1 MRPVRRALRKNLDVV
16 ETDSGF
22 LLVPSACREANLC
35 LGHLLEMKDGERGRP
50 RSATA
55 RRRANGAKGGRR
67 PRAIGGAAAA
77 GEASAGGASA
87 PLGASD
93 LLPDP
98 AHGGAHAV
106 VEGSLADSQVCFRLL
121 LRVSLRGGPVI

>member
-1 MRPVRRALRKNLDVV
+1 MVRPSSGKKN
-16 ETDSGF
+16 S
-22 LLVPSACREANLC
+22 REH
-35 LGHLLEMKDGERGRP
+35 GQ
-50 RSATA
+50 
-55 RRRANGAKGGRR
+55 KGGRR

-93 LLPDP
+93 LLAGP
-98 AHGGAHAV
+98 AHGGARAV
-106 VEGSLADSQVCFRLL
+106 VEGSLAGSQVCSRLL